1 MEEEFLERFKE
12 NVYFYIPRPNI
23 HSITTG
29 HFTPRM
35 IKDSSCDIFGQ
46 SKFEIKLT
54 IQADEILLN
63 NIYFDFIDNNFSL
76 DDHLFYV
83 EDCIL
88 DYINN
93 QKTYLKFLEKF
104 IKEI

>member
-1 MEEEFLERFKE
+1 MQEEFLERF
-12 NVYFYIPRPNI
+12 NGVVYFYIPRPNI
-23 HSITTG
+23 HSITS

-46 SKFEIKLT
+46 SKFEIKLS

-76 DDHLFYV
+76 DEHLYYA

-88 DYINN
+88 EYINN
-93 QKTYLKFLEKF
+93 SKTYLKFLEKF
-104 IKEI
+104 IKEN